1 MMMDWKPMWECIRI
15 VPQRT
20 ASKIGYSV
28 PAAKGAMVSGINAAE
43 IALDMWSVEIH
54 WSAVANGSLPLEDPM
69 VAAMGGIWIWCR
81 CWIIDYLL

>member
-43 IALDMWSVEIH
+43 IALDMWSE
-54 WSAVANGSLPLEDPM
+54 ET
-69 VAAMGGIWIWCR
+69 
-81 CWIIDYLL
+81 